1 MEPGGRAPAPEPLRL
16 VQAFVNTNDIEGGRD
31 QFDHA
36 WGLAGWLADR
46 GLLPAGEEL
55 SEREHRTAVDVREA
69 IRSLLRA
76 NAGAGLDPAGPAVLT
91 EVAAE
96 AGLRLTFSSDGRGE
110 LASDKGGV
118 DGALAQILAVV
129 YSSME
134 DGSWARLKACLND
147 PCQWAFWDASKNR
160 SGSWCSMAICGSRV
174 KSRAY
179 RARRKKRAAGR
190 EPARRPRSGESG

>member
-1 MEPGGRAPAPEPLRL
+1 MQPGGRAPAPEPLRL

-31 QFDHA
+31 QLDRA
-36 WGLAGWLADR
+36 WGLAGWLSDR
-46 GLLPAGEEL
+46 GLLPAGEEA
-55 SEREHRTAVDVREA
+55 SESDRRTAVAVREA
-69 IRSLLRA
+69 LRSLLRT
-76 NAGAGLDPAGPAVLT
+76 NAGAKLDPRSPVVLS
-91 EVAAE
+91 EAAAE
-96 AGLRLTFSSDGRGE
+96 AGLRLTFSPDGRGE

-118 DGALAQILAVV
+118 PGALAQILAVV

-134 DGSWARLKACLND
+134 DGSWVRLKACLND

-179 RARRKKRAAGR
+179 RARRKEAGR
-190 EPARRPRSGESG
+190 RP

>member
-1 MEPGGRAPAPEPLRL
+1 
-16 VQAFVNTNDIEGGRD
+16 VQGFVNTNDIEGGRD

-46 GLLPAGEEL
+46 GLLPAGQEL
-55 SEREHRTAVDVREA
+55 SERDHRMAVEVREA

-76 NAGAGLDPAGPAVLT
+76 NVGGGLDPAGPAVLT
-91 EVAAE
+91 EAAAE
-96 AGLRLTFSSDGRGE
+96 AGLRLKFSPDGHGE
-110 LASDKGGV
+110 LGSDKGGV
-118 DGALAQILAVV
+118 NGALAHILAVV

-134 DGSWARLKACLND
+134 DGSWVRLKACLND

-160 SGSWCSMAICGSRV
+160 TGSWCSMAICGSRV

-179 RARRKKRAAGR
+179 RARRKMRAAGR
-190 EPARRPRSGESG
+190 ETARRPISGEPD